1 MSTLQESPRPPRP
14 RRGWIKPL
22 CKWTLFLLVAAAVTR
37 QALLIWQHRGLQ
49 KISVTPGWLF
59 AAAVVSLVG
68 WTPCLVYWNTL
79 LRRAGDTIR
88 QRDVVRAYFVG
99 HLGKYVPGK
108 ALSLVMRAML
118 LKGRGGRAA
127 TTVLTS
133 TEETLAN
140 MAVGSC
146 LVAVLGPWLI
156 DALPADFPLP
166 RLETA
171 HARWLCAALAALCS
185 IVPFHLFSLVMAH
198 LAVRLTTPAGQVP
211 AASLAYRP
219 KLAESARTL
228 VWLSCGWWLQGMS
241 LGLCVAALSGTLDW
255 NQWPLWTGAVS
266 LATVGGFVAVFAPA
280 GLFVREAAI
289 VALLS
294 SQIGEEQALVAA
306 VLLRGVNLAGEILAA
321 GALYYGVQPSS
332 PERAG

>member
-1 MSTLQESPRPPRP
+1 MNTSQESLRPLGP

-37 QALLIWQHRGLQ
+37 QALLIWQHRGIQ
-49 KISVTPGWLF
+49 MISVSPAWLV
-59 AAAVVSLVG
+59 AALVVSLAG
-68 WTPCLVYWNTL
+68 WTFSLVYWNAL

-88 QRDVVRAYFVG
+88 WRDVMRAYFVG

-118 LKGRGGRAA
+118 LKGRGGRAS

-133 TEETLAN
+133 TEETLAT

-146 LVAVLGPWLI
+146 LVAVLGPWLL
-156 DALPADFPLP
+156 DVVPPQYSLP
-166 RLETA
+166 RLETT
-171 HARWLCAALAALCS
+171 HARWLCAALAAVCS
-185 IVPFHLFSLVMAH
+185 IMPFHVFSLVMAR
-198 LAVRLTTPAGQVP
+198 LAVRLTTPAAQAP
-211 AASLAYRP
+211 LAELGNRP
-219 KLAESARTL
+219 GLAESARTL
-228 VWLSCGWWLQGMS
+228 LWLSCGWWLQGLS
-241 LGLCVAALSGTLDW
+241 LGLCIAAQSGTLNW
-255 NQWPLWTGAVS
+255 NQWPLWTGAVT